1 MDIGQRGQWL
11 GMDGGQWVG
20 MDKSEWLEMDGMTE
34 VIRWGYMKVNVN
46 VKRTTMTTAVTYCY
60 IQSCIGKRET
70 HRETFV

>member
-46 VKRTTMTTAVTYCY
+46 VKRTTAVTYCH